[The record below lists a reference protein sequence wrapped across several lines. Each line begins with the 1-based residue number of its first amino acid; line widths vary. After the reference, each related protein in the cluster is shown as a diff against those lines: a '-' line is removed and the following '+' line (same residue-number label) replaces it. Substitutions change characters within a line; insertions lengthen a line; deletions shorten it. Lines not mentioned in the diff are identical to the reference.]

1 VCSSRSPLTAH
12 RSPIG
17 ISTFSSG
24 LRLAHLDDATIIA
37 KTHNTARYF
46 TEQRQVAWVVLIGTV
61 LWGIYG
67 YFHMPQRKD
76 PDIPVITA
84 MVICPWPGMDA
95 ARIEDRVT
103 RRIEETVAEN
113 SNVDVVRST
122 TRTGVSYVYVDLK
135 EGTTGTGE
143 IFDDIALKLAAI
155 TDLPEGA
162 GPIQFIKDFGSTAA
176 LTLTVA
182 SPPLDEVQVSLRAD
196 QVRAAIERARAGTTG
211 ARATVI
217 YNFPP
222 SISIA
227 SVSRPARLYLAQAV
241 QDGVFRDARLVE
253 GADSVGVDGAT
264 DFDDAKILAHL
275 QNFVLQRL
283 RLSEFHP
290 DAWPA
295 TIIRDPTE
303 TRAKLLAVSGDKYTY
318 RQMDD
323 LTELMKRTF
332 QTVAQVS
339 KVDRLGVLG
348 EQVTLSF
355 SQERL
360 ASYGVQT
367 GRLEDILKARNTALS
382 GGRMEV
388 EGRTVAL
395 NPTGEFLNER
405 EIGDVIVGG
414 SKAGVPLYLRDLVDV
429 DRGYESPPRYLNF
442 YSWIDSAGQWHRSRA
457 VTLALQMRPGEK
469 IGEFGHAVD
478 STMHLL
484 QLRLP
489 PDLIMARTSDQPLQ
503 VKESVDLFIGSL
515 YEAIVLVVIVALIG
529 FWEWRSALLLAISI
543 PLTLA
548 MTFGFMS
555 VLKIDLQ
562 QISIASLIIALGLL
576 VDDPVVAGDA
586 IKRELDHGHPGR
598 IAAWLGPTKLARAI
612 LFATITNIVAYLPFL
627 MLPGA
632 TGQFLYSMPVVLTCS
647 LVASRL
653 VSMTFI
659 PLLGDLLL
667 RRSRKTTPPIEVRRT
682 TGFTGWYYRIGRR
695 AIEHRWRFAVG
706 SIGFLV
712 LGGWVM
718 KQLKPQYF
726 PRDLQYLSYAE
737 VWLPEDAPLIST
749 RAITEQVEGIIQ
761 RESRAY
767 FAHHRS
773 HGEPGGMVSLTTYVG
788 GGGPRFWNTFGP
800 EARQTNY
807 AVIVMQTINKH
818 DTPGLVPA
826 LPRAVAREVS
836 GARVNAKELEL
847 GPVVGTPVA
856 IRVSGDNIPNL
867 RSIGAELAAIFRR
880 NQLVDR
886 VEDDWGSQSFAVNV
900 SIDPNRAS
908 MAGLT
913 NADVATSTAVGL
925 NGYRLTQ
932 LFEGNNVIPVV
943 ARLRMEERSR
953 LSDLR
958 NLYVY
963 STQGSAKIPLQQ
975 IATLSTGMRPEK
987 IVRRNQFRT
996 IQVGAYPKEGVLS
1009 SEVLMASRPAID
1021 SLAAHLPLGVKLKI
1035 AGEQEKQEDGF
1046 FELALVLATSV
1057 AMIFLALAI
1066 QFQNAVKPFLVF
1078 GAIPYGMVG
1087 AILAL
1092 GIMGEPFG
1100 FMAFLGIVSLVGV
1113 IVSHVI
1119 VLFDFIEEA
1128 REKGETLEEALLD
1141 AGIRRLRPVL
1151 ITVGATVFALV
1162 PLAMHGGPLW
1172 EPLCYAQIGGLAIA
1186 TVITLLLVPV
1196 FYSIA
1201 VLDLKIVKWEPGKHA

>member
-1 VCSSRSPLTAH
+1 V
-12 RSPIG
+12 
-17 ISTFSSG
+17 
-24 LRLAHLDDATIIA
+24 AHLDDATIIE

-46 TEQRQVAWVVLIGTV
+46 TEQRQVAWVALIGTL
-61 LWGIYG
+61 LWGVFG

-95 ARIEDRVT
+95 ARVEDRVT

-155 TDLPEGA
+155 TDLPENA

-196 QVRAAIERARAGTTG
+196 QVRAAIEGLRSGSHG
-211 ARATVI
+211 PRATVV
-217 YNFPP
+217 YNFPS
-222 SISIA
+222 SISMA
-227 SVSRPARLYLAQAV
+227 SVSRPARLYMAQAIE
-241 QDGVFRDARLVE
+241 DGVFRDARLLE
-253 GADSVGVDGAT
+253 GPQYIGVDGVS
-264 DFDDAKILAHL
+264 DLDDARILSHL
-275 QNFVLQRL
+275 QRFVLERL
-283 RLSEFHP
+283 RVSEFHP
-290 DAWPA
+290 DAWRA
-295 TIIRDPTE
+295 TVIRDPAE
-303 TRAKLLAVSGDKYTY
+303 TRAKLLAVAGDKYSY

-332 QTVAQVS
+332 QTVEQVS

-355 SQERL
+355 SQERI
-360 ASYGVQT
+360 ASYGVQM
-367 GRLEDILKARNTALS
+367 GKLQDILRSRNTALS
-382 GGRMEV
+382 GGQLEA

-405 EIGDVIVGG
+405 EIGDVIVGNSRG
-414 SKAGVPLYLRDLVDV
+414 GAPLYLRDLVDI

-442 YSWIDSAGQWHRSRA
+442 YSWVDSSGQWHRSRA

-478 STMHLL
+478 STMQVLRH
-484 QLRLP
+484 RLP
-489 PDLIMARTSDQPLQ
+489 PDLILARTSDQPLQ
-503 VKESVDLFIGSL
+503 VKENIDLFMGSL
-515 YEAIVLVVIVALIG
+515 YEAIILVVIIALIG

-548 MTFGFMS
+548 MTFGMMS
-555 VLKIDLQ
+555 LVGIDLQ

-612 LFATITNIVAYLPFL
+612 MFATITNIVAYLPFL
-627 MLPGA
+627 LLSGS
-632 TGQFLYSMPVVLTCS
+632 TGQFLNSLPVVLTCS

-653 VSMTFI
+653 VSMSFI

-667 RRSRKTTPPIEVRRT
+667 RPSKKPPPPIEQRRSS
-682 TGFTGWYYRIGRR
+682 GFSGWYYRLGRR
-695 AIEHRWRFAVG
+695 AIEHRWRFAVA
-706 SIGFLV
+706 SLGFLV
-712 LGGWVM
+712 LGGWIM
-718 KQLKPQYF
+718 KHLKTQFF
-726 PRDLQYLSYAE
+726 PKDLQYLSYVE
-737 VWLPEDAPLIST
+737 VWLPEDAPLIAT
-749 RAITEQVEGIIQ
+749 REITDQVEAIVR
-761 RESRAY
+761 RESHAY
-767 FAHHRS
+767 FAHHQS
-773 HGEPGGMVSLTTYVG
+773 HGEPGGMVSLTTYLG
-788 GGGPRFWNTFGP
+788 GGGPRFWSSFGP
-800 EARQTNY
+800 EPRQTNY

-818 DTPGLVPA
+818 DTPELIPVLQHA
-826 LPRAVAREVS
+826 MSREIT
-836 GARVNAKELEL
+836 GARVNVKQLEI
-847 GPVVGTPVA
+847 GPPVGTPVA
-856 IRVSGDNIPNL
+856 IRLSGDNIPTL
-867 RSIGAELAAIFRR
+867 RALAAQVADIFRK
-880 NQLVDR
+880 NPLAAR
-886 VEDDWGSQSFAVNV
+886 VEDDWGAQSFAVDV
-900 SIDPNRAS
+900 TIDPNRAS

-913 NADVATSTAVGL
+913 NADVAASTAVGL
-925 NGYRLTQ
+925 NGYRMTQ
-932 LFEGNNVIPVV
+932 LYEGNNVIPVI
-943 ARLRMEERSR
+943 ARLRMEERAQ

-975 IATLSTGMRPEK
+975 IASLSTGMRPEK
-987 IVRRNQFRT
+987 INRRNQFRT
-996 IQVGAYPKEGVLS
+996 VTIGAYPQDGVLS
-1009 SEVLMASRPAID
+1009 SEVLLASKPALD
-1021 SLAAHLPLGVKLKI
+1021 SLAARLPLGVKFQI

-1046 FELALVLATSV
+1046 LELALVLATSV
-1057 AMIFLALAI
+1057 AMIFLALAV
-1066 QFQNAVKPFLVF
+1066 QFQNAIKPLLVF

-1087 AILAL
+1087 AIIAL
-1092 GIMGEPFG
+1092 GIMGAPFG
-1100 FMAFLGIVSLVGV
+1100 FMAFLGVVSLVGV

-1128 REKGETLEEALLD
+1128 REKGEGLEEALLD
-1141 AGIRRLRPVL
+1141 AGILRLRPVL

-1162 PLAMHGGPLW
+1162 PLALHGGPLW
-1172 EPLCYAQIGGLAIA
+1172 EPLCYAQIGGLAVA

-1201 VLDLKIVKWEPGKHA
+1201 VLDLKIVRWEPGRH

>member
-1 VCSSRSPLTAH
+1 VS
-12 RSPIG
+12 
-17 ISTFSSG
+17 
-24 LRLAHLDDATIIA
+24 HLDDATMIA

-46 TEQRQVAWVVLIGTV
+46 TEQRHVAWVAMAGTIF
-61 LWGIYG
+61 WGIFG

-84 MVICPWPGMDA
+84 LVITPWPGMDA
-95 ARIEDRVT
+95 ARVEDRVT

-143 IFDDIALKLAAI
+143 IFDDIALKLGAI
-155 TDLPEGA
+155 NDLPEGA
-162 GPIQFIKDFGSTAA
+162 GPIQFIKDFGNTAA

-196 QVRAAIERARAGTTG
+196 QVRAAIDSLRAG
-211 ARATVI
+211 ARGSRVTVV

-222 SISIA
+222 SISMA
-227 SVSRPARLYLAQAV
+227 SVGRPARLYLAQAV
-241 QDGVFRDARLVE
+241 QDGVFRDARLLE
-253 GADSVGVDGAT
+253 GAEFVGVDGAT
-264 DFDDAKILAHL
+264 DLDDAKILAHL
-275 QNFVLQRL
+275 ERFVQERL
-283 RLSEFHP
+283 RVSEFHP
-290 DAWPA
+290 DAWLA
-295 TIIRDPTE
+295 TVIRDPAE
-303 TRAKLLAVSGDKYTY
+303 ARAKLLAVAGDKYTY

-323 LTELMKRTF
+323 FTELMKRTF
-332 QTVAQVS
+332 QTVEQVS

-355 SQERL
+355 SQERI
-360 ASYGVQT
+360 ASYGIQM
-367 GRLEDILKARNTALS
+367 GRLQDILKSRNTALS
-382 GGRMEV
+382 GGKVEV

-405 EIGDVIVGG
+405 EIGDVIVGNSRG
-414 SKAGVPLYLRDLVDV
+414 GAPLYLRDLVDI

-442 YSWIDSAGQWHRSRA
+442 YSWVDSSGQWHRSRA
-457 VTLALQMRPGEK
+457 VTMALQMRPGQK

-478 STMHLL
+478 STMQVLRH
-484 QLRLP
+484 RLP

-503 VKESVDLFIGSL
+503 VKENVDLFMGSL
-515 YEAIVLVVIVALIG
+515 NEAVILVVVIALIG

-548 MTFGFMS
+548 MTFGMMS
-555 VLKIDLQ
+555 VLGIDVQ

-612 LFATITNIVAYLPFL
+612 MFATITNIVAYLPFL
-627 MLPGA
+627 MLSGT
-632 TGQFLYSMPVVLTCS
+632 TGQFIYSLPIVLTCS

-667 RRSRKTTPPIEVRRT
+667 RPSRKATPPIEQRRN
-682 TGFTGWYYRIGRR
+682 TGFSGWYYKVGRR
-695 AIEHRWRFAVG
+695 AIEHRWRFAVA
-706 SIGFLV
+706 SLGFLV
-712 LGGWVM
+712 LGGFVM
-718 KQLKPQYF
+718 KHLKTQFF
-726 PRDLQYLSYAE
+726 PKDLQYLSYIE
-737 VWLPEDAPLIST
+737 VWLPEDAPLVAT
-749 RAITEQVEGIIQ
+749 RETTEQVEAIVR

-767 FAHHRS
+767 FAHHEG
-773 HGEPGGMVSLTTYVG
+773 HGKPGRMVSLTTYLG
-788 GGGPRFWNTFGP
+788 GGGPRFWSSFGP

-807 AVIVMQTINKH
+807 GLIVMQTVDKH
-818 DTPGLVPA
+818 STPGLVPV
-826 LPRAVAREVS
+826 LQQAVAREIT

-847 GPVVGTPVA
+847 GPPVGTPVA
-856 IRVSGDNIPNL
+856 IRLSGDNIPTL
-867 RSIGAELAAIFRR
+867 RALGAEVAAVFRR
-880 NQLVDR
+880 NPLAAR
-886 VEDDWGSQSFAVNV
+886 VEDDWGAQSFAVDV

-913 NADVATSTAVGL
+913 NADVAASTAVGL
-925 NGYRLTQ
+925 NGYRMTQ
-932 LFEGNNVIPVV
+932 MYEGNNVIPVV
-943 ARLRMEERSR
+943 ARLRMEERAQ
-953 LSDLR
+953 LGDLR

-963 STQGSAKIPLQQ
+963 STQGGTKIPLQQ
-975 IATLSTGMRPEK
+975 IASLSTEMRPEK

-996 IQVGAYPKEGVLS
+996 ITIGAYPKEGVLS
-1009 SEVLMASRPAID
+1009 SEVLKASKPELDRI
-1021 SLAAHLPLGVKLKI
+1021 AARLPLGVRLQI

-1046 FELALVLATSV
+1046 LELALVLATSV
-1057 AMIFLALAI
+1057 ALIFIALAV
-1066 QFQNAVKPFLVF
+1066 QFQNAVKPLLVF

-1087 AILAL
+1087 AIVAL
-1092 GIMGEPFG
+1092 GIMGAPFG

-1128 REKGETLEEALLD
+1128 REKGEGLEEALLD
-1141 AGIRRLRPVL
+1141 AGILRLRPVL

-1162 PLAMHGGPLW
+1162 PLALHGGPLW
-1172 EPLCYAQIGGLAIA
+1172 EPLCYAQIGGLAVA

-1201 VLDLKIVKWEPGKHA
+1201 VLDLKIVKWEPGKH

>member
-1 VCSSRSPLTAH
+1 MAH
-12 RSPIG
+12 K
-17 ISTFSSG
+17 
-24 LRLAHLDDATIIA
+24 DDATIIA
-37 KTHNTARYF
+37 TTHNTARYF
-46 TEQRQVAWVVLIGTV
+46 TEQRQVAWVALIGTV
-61 LWGIYG
+61 FWGIFG

-84 MVICPWPGMDA
+84 LVITPWPGMDP
-95 ARIEDRVT
+95 ARIEERVT
-103 RRIEETVAEN
+103 RRVEETAAEN
-113 SNVDVVRST
+113 SAVDVIRSV
-122 TRTGVSYVYVDLK
+122 TRTGVSYVYIDLK
-135 EGTTGTGE
+135 EGTPETGKV
-143 IFDDIALKLAAI
+143 FDDIALKLNAI
-155 TDLPEGA
+155 KDLPENA
-162 GPIQFIKDFGSTAA
+162 GPIQFYKDFGNTAA

-182 SPPLDEVQVSLRAD
+182 SPKLDEVQVSVRAD
-196 QVRAAIERARAGTTG
+196 QVRKAIEAARVG
-211 ARATVI
+211 AKGKRATLV
-217 YNFPP
+217 YHFPS
-222 SISIA
+222 SISVP
-227 SVSRPARLYLAQAV
+227 SVVRPARLYMAQAV
-241 QDGVFRDARLVE
+241 RDGVFRDARLIE
-253 GADSVGVDGAT
+253 GAQFVGVDGAT
-264 DFDDAKILAHL
+264 DYDDAAILAHV
-275 QNFVLQRL
+275 NRFVLERL
-283 RLSEFHP
+283 RVSEFHP

-295 TIIRDPTE
+295 TVIRDPADS
-303 TRAKLLAVSGDKYTY
+303 RAKLLAVAGDKYTY
-318 RQMDD
+318 REMDD

-332 QTVAQVS
+332 QTVEQVS
-339 KVDRLGVLG
+339 KVDRYGVLG

-360 ASYGVQT
+360 ASYGVQM
-367 GRLEDILKARNTALS
+367 GRLQDILRARNTALS
-382 GGRMEV
+382 GGAVEV

-529 FWEWRSALLLAISI
+529 FWEGRSALLLAISI
-543 PLTLA
+543 PLTLT

-627 MLPGA
+627 LLSGS
-632 TGQFLYSMPVVLTCS
+632 TGEFLFSMPIVLTCS

-659 PLLGDLLL
+659 PLLGDLIL
-667 RRSRKTTPPIEVRRT
+667 RKNKKPQVPIEERRKK
-682 TGFTGWYYRIGRR
+682 GFTGWYYRLGRR
-695 AIEHRWRFAVG
+695 AIEHRWRFAAA
-706 SIGFLV
+706 SLLFLV
-712 LGGWVM
+712 FGGFVM
-718 KQLKPQYF
+718 SRLKTQFF
-726 PRDLQYLSYAE
+726 PKDLQYLSYVE
-737 VWLPEDAPLIST
+737 VWLPEDAPLIAT
-749 RAITEQVEGIIQ
+749 RGITEQVENIIR
-761 RESRAY
+761 RESKNY
-767 FAHHRS
+767 FEHHHS
-773 HGEPGGMVSLTTYVG
+773 HGAHGGMVSMTTYLG
-788 GGGPRFWNTFGP
+788 GGGPRFWSSFGP
-800 EARQTNY
+800 EGRQTNY
-807 AVIVMQTINKH
+807 ALIVMQTVNKH
-818 DTPGLVPA
+818 DTPGLIPA
-826 LPRAVAREVS
+826 LQTVLSREVS

-913 NADVATSTAVGL
+913 NADVAASTAVGL

-932 LFEGNNVIPVV
+932 LYEGNNVIPVV
-943 ARLRMEERSR
+943 ARLRMEERAQ
-953 LSDLR
+953 LGDLR

-963 STQGSAKIPLQQ
+963 STQGSSKITLQQ
-975 IATLSTGMRPEK
+975 IASLSTEMRPEK
-987 IVRRNQFRT
+987 IVRRDQFRT
-996 IQVGAYPKEGVLS
+996 ITVGAYPKHGVLS
-1009 SEVLMASRPAID
+1009 SEVLKASRPAID
-1021 SLAAHLPLGVKLKI
+1021 SLAQRLPIGVKLKI
-1035 AGEQEKQEDGF
+1035 AGEQEKQDDGF
-1046 FELALVLATSV
+1046 LELAMVLATSV
-1057 AMIFLALAI
+1057 GLIFIALAV
-1066 QFQNAVKPFLVF
+1066 QFQNAIKPFLVF

-1087 AILAL
+1087 AIIAL
-1092 GIMGEPFG
+1092 GIMGAPFG
-1100 FMAFLGIVSLVGV
+1100 FMAFLGVVSLVGV

-1128 REKGETLEEALLD
+1128 HERGEGFEESLLD
-1141 AGIRRLRPVL
+1141 AGIVRLRPVL

-1162 PLAMHGGPLW
+1162 PLAIHGGPLW
-1172 EPLCYAQIGGLAIA
+1172 EPLCYAQIGGLAVA

-1201 VLDLKIVKWEPGKHA
+1201 VLDLKVIKWEAHPRNT